1 MCSTEIH
8 AITRAYSSAVTALP
22 HKLLYSFRPR
32 LLPLIL
38 LFFSFSC
45 AVPLF
50 SLLQIELLY
59 RYIFSFI
66 RLLYLSFLTLLYFFI
81 PQTALR
87 LTAPALAFQD
97 HRCLSQGEDA
107 LARFLHLASALYLC
121 LHLYLYLYLCRFL
134 YFGSFL
140 IHCLLSVLQ
149 HGQPSERTSVLAFPH
164 SMVSD

>member
-1 MCSTEIH
+1 MI
-8 AITRAYSSAVTALP
+8 P
-22 HKLLYSFRPR
+22 F
-32 LLPLIL
+32 LIL
-38 LFFSFSC
+38 FLRSLYFLIPQIAIFFFPKIAIFSFSSDC
-45 AVPLF
+45 
-50 SLLQIELLY
+50 
-59 RYIFSFI
+59 YIFVFL
-66 RLLYLSFLTLLYFFI
+66 RLLYFLF

-97 HRCLSQGEDA
+97 HRCHSQGEDA

-140 IHCLLSVLQ
+140 IHCLPSVLQ
-149 HGQPSERTSVLAFPH
+149 PGQPSERTSVLAFPH

>member
-1 MCSTEIH
+1 MTQQ
-8 AITRAYSSAVTALP
+8 P
-22 HKLLYSFRPR
+22 HRLLYFLLLR
-32 LLPLIL
+32 LLP
-38 LFFSFSC
+38 
-45 AVPLF
+45 
-50 SLLQIELLY
+50 EY
-59 RYIFSFI
+59 RYIFLFLGSLYFLIPKIAIFSFSSDCYI
-66 RLLYLSFLTLLYFFI
+66 FVFLRLLYFLF

-107 LARFLHLASALYLC
+107 LARFLHLASALYLF

-140 IHCLLSVLQ
+140 IHCLPSVLQ
-149 HGQPSERTSVLAFPH
+149 PGQPSERTSVLAFPH